1 MTNELIYTIEQISR
15 EKGINS
21 EEIVHAIEDA
31 ILTTAKKHYKNQD
44 NLVARLNRST
54 GQVELYLQKLVVA
67 AGADSD
73 LEIDLEKAQAIN
85 NEAKPGDHLNVLV
98 ASRPLGRIDAQAA
111 KQIIF
116 QRVKEAERKKIYDE
130 YSTRIGEIINGI
142 VKNIEK
148 GDMIIDLG
156 TTEAILPKSQQSA
169 TESYSRGDR
178 IRALIVRVHR
188 FSNDPQIVLSR
199 TDSRLLT
206 RIFESEIP
214 EIYDGTITI
223 KGTVR
228 EPGDRAKIAVATS
241 NKEID
246 PVGACVGIKGTRVQ
260 SVINEL
266 HGERIDIIEW
276 SDDIIKLASNAL
288 KPAKVAQ
295 VTLIDERDRRLEI
308 VVDNDQLSL
317 AIGKKGQNVR
327 LASRL
332 TGWKIDIKSH
342 DEKKKEDAEHASRFE
357 GFRSKISQNPGLGES
372 AIQALESAGAS
383 SFDKLKQIQSASEFS
398 SLDSNVADRLY
409 QEIQEF
415 LNSQMAAKVSG

>member
-1 MTNELIYTIEQISR
+1 MANELIYTIEQISR

-31 ILTTAKKHYKNQD
+31 ILTTAKKHYKTQD
-44 NLVARLNRST
+44 NLVAHLNRST

-67 AGADSD
+67 GGADSEV
-73 LEIDLEKAQAIN
+73 EIDLEKAQAIN
-85 NEAKPGDHLNVLV
+85 SEAKLGDQLNVLV

-142 VKNIEK
+142 VKNVEK
-148 GDMIIDLG
+148 GDLIVDLG
-156 TTEAILPKSQQSA
+156 TTEAILPKSQQSGL
-169 TESYSRGDR
+169 ESYSRGDR

-199 TDSRLLT
+199 TDSRMLT
-206 RIFESEIP
+206 RMFESEIP
-214 EIYDGTITI
+214 EIYDGTISI
-223 KGTVR
+223 KATVR

-288 KPAKVAQ
+288 KPAKVAL
-295 VTLIDERDRRLEI
+295 VTMVDEKDKRLEI

-332 TGWKIDIKSH
+332 TGWKIDIKSQ
-342 DEKKKEDAEHASRFE
+342 DEKKKEDAENAARFQA
-357 GFRSKISQNPGLGES
+357 FRSKINQNPGLGES
-372 AIQALESAGAS
+372 AIQALDSAGGNS
-383 SFDKLKQIQSASEFS
+383 LDRLKQIQSASEFS
-398 SLDSNVADRLY
+398 SLDTDTADRLY

-415 LNSQMAAKVSG
+415 VNSQMAAKVSG

>member
-1 MTNELIYTIEQISR
+1 MANELIYTIEQISR

-31 ILTTAKKHYKNQD
+31 ILSTAKKHYKNQD
-44 NLVARLNRST
+44 NLVAHLNRST
-54 GQVELYLQKLVVA
+54 GQVELYLKKLVVA
-67 AGADSD
+67 GGADSE

-85 NEAKPGDHLNVLV
+85 GEAKLGDQLNVLV

-130 YSTRIGEIINGI
+130 YSTRVGEIINGI
-142 VKNIEK
+142 VKNVEK
-148 GDMIIDLG
+148 GDLIVDLG
-156 TTEAILPKSQQSA
+156 TTEAVLPKSQQSA

-199 TDSRLLT
+199 TDSRMLS

-223 KGTVR
+223 KATVR

-295 VTLIDERDRRLEI
+295 VTLVDERDKRLEI
-308 VVDNDQLSL
+308 IVENDQLSL

-332 TGWKIDIKSH
+332 TGWKIDIRSQ
-342 DEKKKEDAEHASRFE
+342 DEKKKEDAEHAARFE
-357 GFRSKISQNPGLGES
+357 SFRSKITQIPGLGEG
-372 AIQALESAGAS
+372 AVHALESAGGN
-383 SFDKLKQIQSASEFS
+383 SFDKLKHIQSASEFS
-398 SLDSNVADRLY
+398 SLDADTADRLY
-409 QEIQEF
+409 QEVQEF
-415 LNSQMAAKVSG
+415 VNSHMAAKVSG